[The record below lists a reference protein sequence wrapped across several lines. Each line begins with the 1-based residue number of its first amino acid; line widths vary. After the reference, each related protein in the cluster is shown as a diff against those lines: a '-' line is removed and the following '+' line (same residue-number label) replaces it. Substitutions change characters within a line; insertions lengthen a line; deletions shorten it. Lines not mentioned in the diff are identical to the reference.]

1 MFGVIF
7 LLIFVNDM
15 IQQMPDGSYK
25 LFKVF
30 FVYPFFE
37 KYFVACYS
45 GSQREPLSLIIYY
58 EASLFDGLAILKDEL
73 HGFLLFLNGCFKK
86 VIVNCHN
93 YLPLFGVFYFL
104 FVVGLTVIVVS
115 WFWRFVLSRTV
126 FAVCMLCILCFLLT
140 SYLIQLF
147 AYRRFVIT
155 LNCTLGGSRS
165 AL

>member
-73 HGFLLFLNGCFKK
+73 HGFRYNIDTKLLERSKK
-86 VIVNCHN
+86 
-93 YLPLFGVFYFL
+93 F
-104 FVVGLTVIVVS
+104 FV
-115 WFWRFVLSRTV
+115 
-126 FAVCMLCILCFLLT
+126 
-140 SYLIQLF
+140 
-147 AYRRFVIT
+147 
-155 LNCTLGGSRS
+155 
-165 AL
+165 